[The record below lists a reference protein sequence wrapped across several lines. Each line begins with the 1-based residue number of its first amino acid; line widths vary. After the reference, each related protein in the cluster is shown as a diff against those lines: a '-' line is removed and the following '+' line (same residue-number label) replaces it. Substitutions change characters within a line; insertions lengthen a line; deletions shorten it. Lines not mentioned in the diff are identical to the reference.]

1 MFLDNWNDF
10 NVYAMK
16 KAEELAATAQHG
28 IWHVKTL
35 RVRLESDFVKS
46 VGGILTLAQA
56 FLQHL
61 KANLCAQN
69 VEFKTLEISAST
81 MDNTCKI
88 VVVPSGK
95 LEGGD
100 PFLFVVLEDAGSVIK
115 VKYPALNEVLENIE
129 KALVHKRDEWK
140 CKPMSIEEFEMQ
152 LTMEV
157 CKQFLIDKA
166 LPQTE
171 RHKGYS
177 FRLGTNKLTWEVVD
191 RFDESVYLLS
201 LKYEPKYMALRV
213 VMYDSIFNGH
223 AKWLSAREI
232 IFDNVRET
240 IE

>member
-46 VGGILTLAQA
+46 VGGILTLARA
-56 FLQHL
+56 FESHI
-61 KANLCAQN
+61 KANLYAHD
-69 VEFKTLEISAST
+69 VEFQGSEINVNPQG
-81 MDNTCKI
+81 NTGKI
-88 VVVPSGK
+88 LIVPMEVGT
-95 LEGGD
+95 D

-115 VKYPALNEVLENIE
+115 VKYPALNEVLESIE
-129 KALVHKRDEWK
+129 KVLVHKRDEWK

-152 LTMEV
+152 VTMEV

-213 VMYDSIFNGH
+213 VMYDSIFSGN

-232 IFDNVRET
+232 IFDNVREV